1 MSVHAQKVL
10 ELIQEISKIEV
21 ENRNE
26 FQLQLLE
33 QFSNG
38 GDLKEVNSLLD
49 NDQLYV
55 GLGGDVDTLS
65 IDLKPE
71 EWGLIK
77 KIDLSSL
84 IETPKDIKIEDLIIP
99 EIDIDLPPHDD
110 ITPKSIDLGP
120 DWGEAEESID
130 LGPDWED

>member
-10 ELIQEISKIEV
+10 DLIREISIIEV

-26 FQLQLLE
+26 FQSQFLE
-33 QFSNG
+33 QISND

-49 NDQLYV
+49 NDQLYI
-55 GLGGDVDTLS
+55 GLGDDVDTLS

-71 EWGLIK
+71 DWGLIK
-77 KIDLSSL
+77 KVDVSSL
-84 IETPKDIKIEDLIIP
+84 LEIPKAKKIKDIIIP
-99 EIDIDLPPHDD
+99 EIDIDIPPQDD
-110 ITPKSIDLGP
+110 NTHKMIDLGE